1 MQKRMV
7 VISGFS
13 GAGKSTVI
21 AKLESKSHLELVKSH
36 TTRPLRYEQEFY
48 YSIPKTKFEEL
59 IKETK
64 FIEYNKYA
72 GNYYG
77 TSYEEINRVLNKN
90 NIPILEIDT
99 NGLLQ
104 LIEKTKDDD
113 IEMQTIFI
121 AIDGDTLYDR
131 LRKRGTEDKEKV
143 MRRLKTALQ
152 EVEKLQMYQYV
163 FLNKDI
169 DTTVKDILRAINHE
183 SVMSHRFN
191 IEEFS
196 KRVSEII
203 SKLEEKDQ

>member
-1 MQKRMV
+1 MQKQMV

-13 GAGKSTVI
+13 GAGKTTVI
-21 AKLESKSHLELVKSH
+21 AKLEGKNHLELVKSH
-36 TTRPLRYEQEFY
+36 TTRPLRHEQEFY
-48 YSIPKTKFEEL
+48 YSISKTKFEEL

-64 FIEYNKYA
+64 FIEYNEYA

-90 NIPILEIDT
+90 SIPILEIDT

-113 IEMQTIFI
+113 IEIQTIFI
-121 AIDGDTLYDR
+121 VIDGDTLYDR
-131 LRKRGTEDKEKV
+131 LRKRGTENKEKIIS
-143 MRRLKTALQ
+143 RLKTALQ

-169 DTTVKDILRAINHE
+169 DTTVKDILRTINHE
-183 SVMSHRFN
+183 SVINQRFN
-191 IEEFS
+191 VEEFS

-203 SKLEEKDQ
+203 SRLEEND